1 MKTMKLSSIENN
13 LLDAKEARAI
23 VGGDRVCGCACYYRN
38 VGGSAIVDNREA
50 NFAGGPGGL
59 DSPHKTGD
67 KQYQVEDS
75 EGNIDYFGLG

>member
-23 VGGDRVCGCACYYRN
+23 MGGNVCGCACYYRN

-50 NFAGGPGGL
+50 NFAGGPNGL
-59 DSPHKTGD
+59 NSPQETAD
-67 KQYQVEDS
+67 KQYVVE
-75 EGNIDYFGLG
+75 EENGHREYWGLG

>member
-50 NFAGGPGGL
+50 NFAGGPGGWT
-59 DSPHKTGD
+59 PPTR
-67 KQYQVEDS
+67 QVTS
-75 EGNIDYFGLG
+75 NIKLRILKGTLIISV